1 MHLDVASWI
10 HSASWVYGCYVH
22 ILYVY
27 VYMQVQAAQKMLLDV
42 CLQIARGMQYLS
54 ERNFIHRDL
63 AARNCM

>member
-1 MHLDVASWI
+1 MWPLGYTLHHGCMAVT
-10 HSASWVYGCYVH
+10 SAYT
-22 ILYVY
+22 YVY

-54 ERNFIHRDL
+54 ERNFVHRDL

>member
-1 MHLDVASWI
+1 MAI
-10 HSASWVYGCYVH
+10 MC
-22 ILYVY
+22 ICVY
-27 VYMQVQAAQKMLLDV
+27 VLQVQAAQKMLLDV